1 MQTTETQAP
10 AIDANMPWAAW
21 PIPTSVN
28 AEAHKMAVRPTAN
41 DTGQMRLGIHHI
53 TAANEW
59 KFDGDLSESA
69 LEDLSKRA
77 SFPREFVS
85 KLPLA
90 LQADVINT
98 RLYAMAEN
106 TPLSIV
112 TQPQLLHAADGP
124 DISQMRTVT
133 HPDAPHIVTNIA
145 TGQRDA
151 VPHPYVAQH
160 AYNIVCD
167 MCRGAQNVQ
176 VAMSRLLDGGMSM
189 RLRTSFSEEITQGG
203 RAVGDVLALGIELQH
218 RYGSL
223 LEVYLYIERLICL
236 NGMTSSRKEFE
247 WKQALTGN
255 QPEQLDWVRTGI
267 SQAVLEWPNIITR
280 SRRMAATPLG
290 GNPERA
296 VAERAQA
303 MGLRTA
309 QVMQVIEAYRQ
320 EPIASEWG
328 ALNAITRWATHSPK
342 ITRDQQSRVQITAGN
357 WIAEY
362 DVCTA
367 RLPRSLA
374 TAVGATIIE
383 ERAAAE

>member
-1 MQTTETQAP
+1 MQTAEQTAP
-10 AIDANMPWAAW
+10 VIDQNQPWAAW
-21 PIPTSVN
+21 PIPTRISSESN
-28 AEAHKMAVRPTAN
+28 KMTVRPTVN
-41 DTGQMRLGIHHI
+41 ETGQMRLGIHHVN
-53 TAANEW
+53 AANEW
-59 KFDGDLSESA
+59 QFDGGLSESA
-69 LEDLSKRA
+69 LEDLSKRVQ
-77 SFPREFVS
+77 FPRDFVS
-85 KLPLA
+85 KLPVA
-90 LQADVINT
+90 LQADVINA
-98 RLYAMAEN
+98 RFSALAEN

-112 TQPQLLHAADGP
+112 TQPQLLHVADGP
-124 DISQMRTVT
+124 DINSLRSAS
-133 HPDAPHIVTNIA
+133 HPDAPHIVTNVSA
-145 TGQRDA
+145 GQRDA

-160 AYNIVCD
+160 AYDVICD
-167 MCRGAQNVQ
+167 MCRGAQNVTI
-176 VAMSRLLDGGMSM
+176 ATSRLLDGGMSL
-189 RLRTSFSEEITQGG
+189 RFRTSFSEEITAGG
-203 RAVGDVLALGIELQH
+203 RAVGDVLSLGIELQH

-255 QPEQLDWVRTGI
+255 QPEQLEWVRTGI

-290 GNPERA
+290 GTPERA
-296 VAERAQA
+296 VAERATA

-309 QVMQVIEAYRQ
+309 QVMQVIEAFRQ
-320 EPIASEWG
+320 EPMPTEWG

-342 ITRDQQSRVQITAGN
+342 ITREQQSRVQITAGN

-362 DVCTA
+362 DICTA

-374 TAVGATIIE
+374 NAVGASIIE